1 MEATNHEIQDSTSV
15 DIGYVILEWDYYGL
29 FLSFCICRYNLEYN
43 LDTTPSEV
51 SEFMSECHVFLTCM
65 CTL

>member
-43 LDTTPSEV
+43 LDT
-51 SEFMSECHVFLTCM
+51 
-65 CTL
+65 